1 MDKKKKIS
9 LGSLLPTS
17 ALDTLSIIET
27 PEPDSFFGDSESL
40 TSPFNVETDPSNQVF
55 HADPGD
61 VNVHQF
67 YPVLEHTF
75 NRKQPSKKDLLS
87 LVAIAE
93 EDLAWDHKNT
103 NSIDEHEEVHE
114 AVADKDLIKDNNELL
129 STNQT
134 IETHETVFT
143 TAVDEDCL
151 QAAILRSQS
160 GQTYSSSSLGGKL
173 NQKEKLN
180 NIIADAAWQH
190 YHRALEKKN
199 NPDNVVTFLNKA
211 INLLPHEAT
220 FYSARGEAFIQLC
233 DLQSAILNYKK
244 ACLLDQQNQ
253 DYYFR
258 LAFLYYFQGQILFD
272 RSLYTEALE
281 LFTKASNMVPSSLG
295 YSIRSITCL
304 AALQRNG
311 ECMALV
317 NKRLEIDRKN
327 PDLFILR
334 ARLHDLFR
342 NTIQCYYD
350 VKAALDLDPEHTE
363 GKVMMDNLI
372 KVANANKI
380 QAMELDISGRHREAL
395 QKMMIAISTN
405 PSVADFHVLRGALYR
420 KLSDFNSA
428 IDDFLLAIEK
438 CDHNEADPVYRNAQR
453 QLLVTYNDFAV
464 ECFHKGF
471 YDEALVLLN
480 KALKGEKKEKSLY
493 VNRGD
498 CFYKQGD
505 ITFALEDYYLAL
517 EIDPQNAAIKSRI
530 AAIHCEMG
538 ENLSEEKKYSEAEEK
553 FTSAIEYNP
562 KIGQF
567 YISRA
572 RVRLLMED
580 VSGAKE
586 DILLGL
592 LLDPTNDEIISIMT
606 RLFPGKSVGD
616 VRSSPDAQMAL
627 SKLSANIIST
637 SSTAITN
644 LRPKS
649 PSIEDGSVEVD
660 NETVRKSDVTKQTM
674 KFVMCME
681 EREFY
686 LQQVR
691 EKKKVESK
699 VKDALLNRR
708 TLRYTGA
715 RLQALPPPQ
724 PLKKK
729 SKSTNWR
736 TFSLGVGGL

>member
-40 TSPFNVETDPSNQVF
+40 TSPFN
-55 HADPGD
+55 
-61 VNVHQF
+61 
-67 YPVLEHTF
+67 
-75 NRKQPSKKDLLS
+75 
-87 LVAIAE
+87 
-93 EDLAWDHKNT
+93 
-103 NSIDEHEEVHE
+103 DEHEEVHE
-114 AVADKDLIKDNNELL
+114 AVDDKDLIKDNNELL

-180 NIIADAAWQH
+180 NIIADAAWQQQNITILNYS

-199 NPDNVVTFLNKA
+199 NPDNSYT
-211 INLLPHEAT
+211 E
-220 FYSARGEAFIQLC
+220 YSYLTCQSP
-233 DLQSAILNYKK
+233 QSAILNYKK

-538 ENLSEEKKYSEAEEK
+538 ENLSEEKKYS
-553 FTSAIEYNP
+553 
-562 KIGQF
+562 
-567 YISRA
+567 
-572 RVRLLMED
+572 D

-637 SSTAITN
+637 
-644 LRPKS
+644 K
-649 PSIEDGSVEVD
+649 DGSVEVD

-691 EKKKVESK
+691 EKK
-699 VKDALLNRR
+699 
-708 TLRYTGA
+708 
-715 RLQALPPPQ
+715 
-724 PLKKK
+724 
-729 SKSTNWR
+729 
-736 TFSLGVGGL
+736 